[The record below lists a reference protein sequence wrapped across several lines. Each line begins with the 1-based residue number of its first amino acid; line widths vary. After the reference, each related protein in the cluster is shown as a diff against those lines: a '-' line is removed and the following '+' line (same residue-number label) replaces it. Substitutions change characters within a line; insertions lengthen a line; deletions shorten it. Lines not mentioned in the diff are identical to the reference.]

1 MDSNAEAGPSTLR
14 PHRSSSPSTRTSL
27 TPTSAR
33 AKRRSWFG
41 LASPV
46 ILSKDKAKDKRRGS
60 PNDTEELELRPVL
73 NRRDNDTVK
82 KDRSEDAWEEEL
94 KERKGCGSDD
104 LLTID
109 GDLEN
114 TVKKQKKKSGGADE
128 PLILRME
135 DLGRKTPARTMSEK
149 TLTVDDVMKT
159 VSHLILNYS

>member
-14 PHRSSSPSTRTSL
+14 PHRSSSPSTPTPL

-46 ILSKDKAKDKRRGS
+46 ILSKDKRRGS
-60 PNDTEELELRPVL
+60 SNGTEELELRPVL
-73 NRRDNDTVK
+73 NRRNNDTVK
-82 KDRSEDAWEEEL
+82 GDRSEDAWEEEL
-94 KERKGCGSDD
+94 KESDD

-109 GDLEN
+109 GNLEE

>member
-14 PHRSSSPSTRTSL
+14 PHRSSSPSTQTPL

-46 ILSKDKAKDKRRGS
+46 ILSKEKRRGS
-60 PNDTEELELRPVL
+60 SNGTEELELRPVL
-73 NRRDNDTVK
+73 NRRDNGTVK
-82 KDRSEDAWEEEL
+82 EDRSEDAWEEEL

-109 GDLEN
+109 GDLEE

-135 DLGRKTPARTMSEK
+135 HLGRKTPARTMSEK

-159 VSHLILNYS
+159 ASHLILNYS